1 MAWRVRERSVLGF
14 SSYVFKAG
22 FSLSRPLFT
31 RPADFR
37 RRFLSLL
44 SFKFRE
50 FGSVTAL
57 SVLEATNAGV
67 KALDADPAR
76 GTVPSFSDLPVG
88 GVADSIMKLPMSYR
102 AESRGV
108 VRPYDA
114 I

>member
-1 MAWRVRERSVLGF
+1 MPLYLRQTQSELTGEHTCVMVRGLNTSTDDELQWLGEFAKGKSPDSPRVFAPS
-14 SSYVFKAG
+14 
-22 FSLSRPLFT
+22 FSLSRPLVLW
-31 RPADFR
+31 RADFR

-76 GTVPSFSDLPVG
+76 GTVPSSF
-88 GVADSIMKLPMSYR
+88 
-102 AESRGV
+102 
-108 VRPYDA
+108 
-114 I
+114 